1 MAPLGSRPR
10 RDRQLIYSDAYVT
23 MEWMPAIGAL
33 YNTWRGF
40 LQNESFR
47 TRMELCVEKLVE
59 HGADRAVG
67 DVRALRPLLE
77 SDQDWTN
84 REWAPRATQ
93 GGLRYLAVIL
103 PQSVFSQLAVQ
114 RVVARLGD
122 VSLHTAQF
130 DDAEEGLRWLETVQL

>member
-1 MAPLGSRPR
+1 MAPLGSRLRP
-10 RDRQLIYSDAYVT
+10 DTQLIYSDAHLTV
-23 MEWMPAIGAL
+23 EWMPAIHAF

-47 TRMELCVEKLVE
+47 TRMELCLEKLVE
-59 HGADRAVG
+59 HRVDRAVG
-67 DVRALRPLLE
+67 DVRALRPLLQE
-77 SDQDWTN
+77 DQDWTN
-84 REWAPRATQ
+84 SYWAPRASE
-93 GGLRYLAVIL
+93 GGLRYMAVIV

-130 DDAEEGLRWLETVQL
+130 GDVEDGLRWLETVHR